1 MIKIPR
7 LSISYNSSSNVFKL
21 DHDAI
26 SFPIKKLEFNNMEF
40 FVIGRPYINSS
51 KDLSSTL
58 RNINKIDSIPHELIR
73 SINGEFLIVIYS
85 KSSKKIALI
94 NDRFCSIPI
103 YYAVTKNNFFH
114 ASINYF
120 DISKKLREFGRI
132 KYNKSAFYEFLWF
145 RRLHHDITFDEHSK
159 YLLPASILIPQD
171 GNCALESYWMPV
183 FKKSKK
189 GFDESTDAFI
199 QSIKTSIVRKT
210 DDIETSSLGFF
221 LSGGM
226 DTRTILAALSSLDMQ
241 MPSCFTLG
249 FSEEGEYRI
258 ASQLTNLV
266 NAEHHFIKM
275 DPKNYEHFWDE
286 KFQLSGGI
294 YHFLQN
300 IFLGINDTELSK
312 KNFFLH
318 GHGFDYLFQGMYLP
332 TSPLKI
338 LGRNTHIKKTINL
351 NNLDRF
357 IEFYASNVP
366 YRAWRIDLK
375 KFIKKDNGSLHDSMI
390 DNLKN
395 VERLG
400 NSLSDNN
407 FDIWEFM
414 MIYGL
419 SRHYSQ
425 TDVMGMATHG
435 EQLKIAND
443 NDLFDFYLSLP
454 LEYRK
459 YAKIM
464 RAALKKMNNSL
475 AKVPSANTDYKITAG
490 PIETTSYFI
499 VRSLLRRL
507 SKSDRFAGA
516 ISSRRT
522 WPNEDE
528 HVRNL
533 EKLKT
538 ELLNLSSNDLLRE
551 NLDFLDFSYLKEMT
565 YQWLEN
571 DKPGGAQFLMCIL
584 AIKKYLEETS

>member
-1 MIKIPR
+1 
-7 LSISYNSSSNVFKL
+7 
-21 DHDAI
+21 
-26 SFPIKKLEFNNMEF
+26 
-40 FVIGRPYINSS
+40 
-51 KDLSSTL
+51 
-58 RNINKIDSIPHELIR
+58 
-73 SINGEFLIVIYS
+73 
-85 KSSKKIALI
+85 
-94 NDRFCSIPI
+94 
-103 YYAVTKNNFFH
+103 
-114 ASINYF
+114 
-120 DISKKLREFGRI
+120 
-132 KYNKSAFYEFLWF
+132 
-145 RRLHHDITFDEHSK
+145 
-159 YLLPASILIPQD
+159 
-171 GNCALESYWMPV
+171 
-183 FKKSKK
+183 
-189 GFDESTDAFI
+189 
-199 QSIKTSIVRKT
+199 
-210 DDIETSSLGFF
+210 
-221 LSGGM
+221 
-226 DTRTILAALSSLDMQ
+226 
-241 MPSCFTLG
+241 
-249 FSEEGEYRI
+249 
-258 ASQLTNLV
+258 
-266 NAEHHFIKM
+266 
-275 DPKNYEHFWDE
+275 
-286 KFQLSGGI
+286 
-294 YHFLQN
+294 
-300 IFLGINDTELSK
+300 
-312 KNFFLH
+312 
-318 GHGFDYLFQGMYLP
+318 MYLP